1 MMGLQIHHGYV
12 ENEAGDWDVFALSK

>member
-1 MMGLQIHHGYV
+1 MGLQIHHGYV